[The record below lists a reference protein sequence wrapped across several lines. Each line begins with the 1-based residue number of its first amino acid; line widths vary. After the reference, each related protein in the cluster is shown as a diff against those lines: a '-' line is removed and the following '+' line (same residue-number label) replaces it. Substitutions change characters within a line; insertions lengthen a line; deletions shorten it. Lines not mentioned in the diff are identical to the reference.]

1 MSWLP
6 SDLTVGIRALVM
18 TAVPLAA
25 LLVVFSLSVQLI
37 GHAVLGFL
45 VGQIQTLAFL
55 ILVFGGQG
63 KVYLVRER
71 GHLWNSRPSLWML
84 CSSTADIAIV
94 STLATNGIW
103 MVALPFWLVGALLA
117 AVMIYLFLVDYLKIA
132 VFRRFA
138 LA

>member
-1 MSWLP
+1 
-6 SDLTVGIRALVM
+6 
-18 TAVPLAA
+18 
-25 LLVVFSLSVQLI
+25 
-37 GHAVLGFL
+37 
-45 VGQIQTLAFL
+45 
-55 ILVFGGQG
+55 
-63 KVYLVRER
+63 
-71 GHLWNSRPSLWML
+71 ML
-84 CSSTADIAIV
+84 CSSTADIAII